1 MEGEKEGRGA
11 ERDLLLSCA
20 WGRMLFEVVGGR
32 VTGQELGHLRKKR
45 RGANVWDDGQ
55 KT

>member
-11 ERDLLLSCA
+11 ERDLLSCD
-20 WGRMLFEVVGGR
+20 WGRVLFEVVGGG
-32 VTGQELGHLRKKR
+32 VTGQELGHLRQKR